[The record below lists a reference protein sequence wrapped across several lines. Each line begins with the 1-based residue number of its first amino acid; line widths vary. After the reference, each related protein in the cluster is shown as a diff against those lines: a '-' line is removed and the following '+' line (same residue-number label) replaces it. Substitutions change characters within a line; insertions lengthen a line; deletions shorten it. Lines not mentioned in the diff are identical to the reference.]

1 MKEKNQ
7 TKKII
12 GIVILSLFAA
22 FLLFSGGCYFGY
34 RFGREFLPPS
44 YIKNASND
52 QEKSIDF
59 SLFWQ
64 TWNKVRETY
73 IGDSDPE
80 KMLYGAIS
88 GMVNSLGDPYTV
100 FLTPEES
107 RKLSE
112 DLSGEFEG
120 IGAELSM
127 KDGKIVIVAPLS
139 GSPAE
144 KSGLKGKDVILEID
158 GETTANLTIDGAIDK
173 IRGAAGSVV
182 KLTIQREGN
191 AAPLEFSITREKI
204 SVPSVKYETKT
215 SGSKKIAVLKIS
227 QFGDDTQELLDK
239 FAKEIVAAKVD
250 GIVVDLRDNPGGYLD
265 TAISASS
272 LFLESGKV
280 VVIESDKNS
289 GKKEYKSSGET
300 VLENLSVVILVNGG
314 SASAAEIFAGA
325 LKDNGRAKLVG
336 EKTFGKGSV
345 QEIEP
350 LLGGSSLKVTI
361 AKWLTPSGTEI
372 NKVGITPDF
381 VVAASENSDADPQL
395 DKAVELLK

>member
-1 MKEKNQ
+1 MGKNQ

-12 GIVILSLFAA
+12 GIIILSLVVA
-22 FLLFSGGCYFGY
+22 FLIFAGGCYIGF
-34 RFGREFLPPS
+34 RFGSDLVPPS
-44 YIKNASND
+44 YINNAKSD
-52 QEKSIDF
+52 QEKTVDF

-73 IGDSDPE
+73 IGDSDAQ

-88 GMVNSLGDPYTV
+88 GMVSSLGDPYTV

-107 RKLSE
+107 RKLTE

-127 KDGKIVIVAPLS
+127 KDGKIIIVAPLS
-139 GSPAE
+139 GLPAE
-144 KSGLKGKDVILEID
+144 KSGLKSGDVILEID
-158 GETTANLTIDGAIDK
+158 GGLTVGLSVDAAVDK

-182 KLTIQREGN
+182 ELKILREGSS
-191 AAPLEFSITREKI
+191 APLEFSITREKI
-204 SVPSVKYETKT
+204 SVPSVKLEYKT
-215 SGSKKIAVLKIS
+215 SGNKKIAVLKIS
-227 QFGDDTQELLDK
+227 QFGDDTQNLLSQ
-239 FAKEIVAAKVD
+239 FAKEIVSSKAN
-250 GIVVDLRDNPGGYLD
+250 GIVVDLRDDPGGYLD

-272 LFLESGKV
+272 LFLENGKI
-280 VVIESDKNS
+280 VVIESDKDGS
-289 GKKEYKSSGET
+289 KKEYKSSGEAI
-300 VLENLSVVILVNGG
+300 LKNLPIVILVNGG
-314 SASAAEIFAGA
+314 SASASEIFAGA

-372 NKVGITPDF
+372 NKVGITPEF
-381 VVAASENSDADPQL
+381 VVADSDDPNSDPQL
-395 DKAVELLK
+395 DKALELLK